1 MLQYLLRFPLWLL
14 VILSRYPLA
23 FLAVAWRDGL
33 QLSPLF
39 WWLDTID
46 NDLTGD
52 QGWKDEHLSGSDP
65 KSYKNMVRWIW
76 RNGGN
81 AFNYWVIG
89 VPYDGKPSW
98 AFWKHK
104 DIPLIKGRFLDV
116 RFGWTPYQLK
126 GRCKYV
132 LTCRIKTKP

>member
-1 MLQYLLRFPLWLL
+1 MKQYLIHFPLWLL
-14 VILSRYPLA
+14 VIIARYPLA
-23 FLAVAWRDGL
+23 FIAVAWRDGL

-52 QGWKDEHLSGSDP
+52 DGWKAEHLSGSDP
-65 KSYKNMVRWIW
+65 NSYWNMVRWIW

-81 AFNYWVIG
+81 NFNYWIIG
-89 VPYDGKPSW
+89 VPFENRPGW
-98 AFWKHK
+98 AFWSKTA
-104 DIPLIKGRFLDV
+104 IPLPAGRFIDL
-116 RFGWTPYQLK
+116 RFGWSDYQLQ

-132 LTCRIKTKP
+132 FTARIKTKP